1 MLGQLSAAVVD
12 GETERQTGSVTPP
25 PSCDNPWADERTDY
39 DNSVRV
45 EMGELTP
52 SAFFFLTGAHSP
64 PTVCGLVCK

>member
-52 SAFFFLTGAHSP
+52 SAFFF
-64 PTVCGLVCK
+64 